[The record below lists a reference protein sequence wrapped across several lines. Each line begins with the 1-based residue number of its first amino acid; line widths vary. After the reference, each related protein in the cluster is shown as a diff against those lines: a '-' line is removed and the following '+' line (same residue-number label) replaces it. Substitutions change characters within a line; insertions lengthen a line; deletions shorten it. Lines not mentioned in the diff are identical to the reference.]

1 MAGHPRSA
9 VANPRSQQENAG
21 ERVAGVGLILAGRG
35 SFAAYEAGVISTLV
49 SHGHVPYFIS
59 WTSMGAINAAIIV
72 SGPQSS
78 VPERLHAAWR
88 DLSGTSEPS
97 SALLRDVI
105 LRYVDFASM
114 HDQRFA
120 IAVSLREVTT
130 GHLRIVT
137 NTYARLLP
145 EHIIACAFAP
155 PTATPIDGELY
166 WDSGH
171 FGGAGLLAM
180 GFLLQRVEERCPVF
194 LTRFVEGH
202 APTPTTEGQLLA
214 RMAELQA
221 AWQFGLWLEPDLL
234 ERIASEKRQ
243 TSRSSDDSGALNYR
257 WLSNLHQVPIAIEP
271 LVGPLDYSPGVI
283 ERRIRAGSSAAIE
296 FLGAYEPRVSAPL
309 PADSGEAYSTFL
321 AVPGDFPLLEVISIP
336 LGPAVDWDAVRLAGN
351 LQRTDSL
358 DQVRDLIAKMLATP
372 SSDGTRATTD
382 SAAAIQVADAVV
394 HEMTIPMAQSP
405 LRSWTV
411 AGLMGIA
418 TTVHV
423 GGMVDVAQAPVLI
436 LEVAGS
442 LVALGAANVLRQTL
456 EGFSK
461 GLSKA
466 TEHAGEQWANAIF
479 EKWGWPVNSPR
490 KRTKTL
496 TRPAKGKGT
505 PRPEKSSTR

>member
-1 MAGHPRSA
+1 
-9 VANPRSQQENAG
+9 
-21 ERVAGVGLILAGRG
+21 VAGVGVILAGRG
-35 SFAAYEAGVISTLV
+35 SFAAYEAGVIVTLIGR
-49 SHGHVPYFIS
+49 GHVPYFIS
-59 WTSMGAINAAIIV
+59 GTSIGAINAAIIA
-72 SGPQSS
+72 SGSESSAPQ
-78 VPERLHAAWR
+78 RLHAAWR

-97 SALLRDVI
+97 PELLRDVI

-114 HDQRFA
+114 DDRRFA

-137 NTYARLLP
+137 NTHAKLGP
-145 EHIIACAFAP
+145 EHIIACAIAP
-155 PTATPIDGELY
+155 PTATPIDGGLY

-180 GFLLQRVEERCPVF
+180 GLLLQRVEERCPVF
-194 LTRFVEGH
+194 LTRLVEGH
-202 APTPTTEGQLLA
+202 APTPTTARQLLA

-234 ERIASEKRQ
+234 ERIADEKRQ
-243 TSRSSDDSGALNYR
+243 TSPSSADSALNYR
-257 WLSNLHQVPIAIEP
+257 WLSNLHQIPVAIEP
-271 LVGPLDYSPGVI
+271 LVGPLDYSPEVI
-283 ERRIRAGSSAAIE
+283 ERRIRAGSSAATE
-296 FLGAYEPRVSAPL
+296 FLSTYVTYASAPL
-309 PADSGEAYSTFL
+309 PPDSGEAYSTFL

-336 LGPAVDWDAVRLAGN
+336 LGPAVDWDAVRLTGN
-351 LQRTDSL
+351 LERIDSL
-358 DQVRDLIAKMLATP
+358 DEVRDLIAKMLVTP
-372 SSDGTRATTD
+372 SSDSDRAPTD
-382 SAAAIQVADAVV
+382 SAAAVPVADAVV

-405 LRSWTV
+405 LRSWTI
-411 AGLMGIA
+411 AGLMGMA

-456 EGFSK
+456 GGLSK

-466 TEHAGEQWANAIF
+466 AEHAGEQWANAIF

-496 TRPAKGKGT
+496 TRPARGKRT